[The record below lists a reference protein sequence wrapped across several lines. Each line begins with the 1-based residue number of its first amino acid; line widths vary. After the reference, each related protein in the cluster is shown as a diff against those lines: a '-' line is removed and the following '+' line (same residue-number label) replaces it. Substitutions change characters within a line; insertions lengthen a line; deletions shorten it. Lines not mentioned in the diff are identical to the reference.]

1 MTKQQQSNLRCRTIF
16 PKRKETSHSSVCLQQ
31 HDIGKVNRFFDIVL
45 HYLCNKN
52 LENNQPRSR
61 KLKMRYLIPATKPR
75 NIPNSAKASSFGMIS
90 SWGKILESI
99 FTNKQSGGKGRG
111 ERPWREVEGFQGE
124 EDWGSRRIKS
134 FPLDPDT
141 RQRQITRDLGV
152 LGGSASSHTQRSFPT
167 PGSSNESKGCCEED
181 AKIVCPSGTKGS
193 GHHARE
199 DAFSLPCS
207 FREPVCALG
216 WSTSCKRLYK
226 RKNWFYTMLFTH
238 SHSHSPSKNKA
249 LFFQNIFVYFMF

>member
-1 MTKQQQSNLRCRTIF
+1 MVGNIAFIGAFKTARY
-16 PKRKETSHSSVCLQQ
+16 RKC
-31 HDIGKVNRFFDIVL
+31 KPFFDIVL
-45 HYLCNKN
+45 HYLCNEN
-52 LENNQPRSR
+52 LKNNQPRSR

-152 LGGSASSHTQRSFPT
+152 LGGSASSHTQRSFPLQAAAMS
-167 PGSSNESKGCCEED
+167 PRVVVKKMPKLCVPQAQRDQDIMHGRMLL
-181 AKIVCPSGTKGS
+181 VC
-193 GHHARE
+193 HA
-199 DAFSLPCS
+199 SL
-207 FREPVCALG
+207 CA
-216 WSTSCKRLYK
+216 RLI
-226 RKNWFYTMLFTH
+226 
-238 SHSHSPSKNKA
+238 NK
-249 LFFQNIFVYFMF
+249 L

>member
-1 MTKQQQSNLRCRTIF
+1 
-16 PKRKETSHSSVCLQQ
+16 
-31 HDIGKVNRFFDIVL
+31 
-45 HYLCNKN
+45 
-52 LENNQPRSR
+52 
-61 KLKMRYLIPATKPR
+61 MRYLIPATKPR

-111 ERPWREVEGFQGE
+111 GKTLKGGGGISGRRGLRKQTHKILPSWSRHQTKTNYQGFG
-124 EDWGSRRIKS
+124 RI
-134 FPLDPDT
+134 
-141 RQRQITRDLGV
+141 RGQRFLPHPK
-152 LGGSASSHTQRSFPT
+152 LFPT

-207 FREPVCALG
+207 FREPVCAL
-216 WSTSCKRLYK
+216 STSWKRLQTKEFILY
-226 RKNWFYTMLFTH
+226 MLFAH
-238 SHSHSPSKNKA
+238 SHWYSSSKKA
-249 LFFQNIFVYFMF
+249 LFKKYIYSRTRL

>member
-1 MTKQQQSNLRCRTIF
+1 
-16 PKRKETSHSSVCLQQ
+16 
-31 HDIGKVNRFFDIVL
+31 
-45 HYLCNKN
+45 
-52 LENNQPRSR
+52 
-61 KLKMRYLIPATKPR
+61 
-75 NIPNSAKASSFGMIS
+75 MIS

-152 LGGSASSHTQRSFPT
+152 LGGSASSHTQRTFPT
-167 PGSSNESKGCCEED
+167 LGSSNESKGCCEED

-207 FREPVCALG
+207 FREPVCVLG
-216 WSTSCKRLYK
+216 SDQQVGSAYK
-226 RKNWFYTMLFTH
+226 WKNWLYICYLPILTH
-238 SHSHSPSKNKA
+238 IHHLKNKD
-249 LFFQNIFVYFMF
+249 LFSLIISLFYVLKTLLLKGEWDECNKVC

>member
-1 MTKQQQSNLRCRTIF
+1 MRL
-16 PKRKETSHSSVCLQQ
+16 KR
-31 HDIGKVNRFFDIVL
+31 HDIGNVNRFFDIVL
-45 HYLCNKN
+45 HYLCNTN

-111 ERPWREVEGFQGE
+111 GKTLKGGGGISGRRGLRKQTHKILPSWSRHQTKTNYQGFG
-124 EDWGSRRIKS
+124 RI
-134 FPLDPDT
+134 
-141 RQRQITRDLGV
+141 RGQRFLPHPTL
-152 LGGSASSHTQRSFPT
+152 FPT

-207 FREPVCALG
+207 FREPVCAL
-216 WSTSCKRLYK
+216 
-226 RKNWFYTMLFTH
+226 
-238 SHSHSPSKNKA
+238 
-249 LFFQNIFVYFMF
+249 